1 MGINM
6 PNVIDYIEWRG
17 DLTFKE
23 SPFNE
28 VDNIILSQIAYVD
41 LSEVVPDV
49 ESRLSVTLEKA
60 CDTFFQYHDEE
71 ELKEVKSFIWQAP
84 FLMRKAAS
92 CARFREVKLSRYSY
106 IVDEDIQTQ
115 FAAFTADLGD
125 GTVYVAYMGTDD
137 TLVGWKEDFNMSF
150 LSPVPAQTMALDYLN
165 AIGRFIRKK
174 IRVGGHS
181 KGGNLA
187 IYSGMY
193 AGNAVRKKII
203 QIYNNDGPGFDKGI
217 INSPEYIRIK
227 PVLTSIVPYRSLV
240 GMLLEHDND
249 YMVVSS
255 SEKGVMQHDAMSWQV
270 KGAAF
275 VKERGLSQSSRTMNE
290 TLSNWI
296 NSIDR
301 IEREEFVDTLF
312 EIISAS
318 GATTLSEI
326 QSDRHAW
333 AGASLKLY
341 AGLPKKEK
349 TMMRKVL
356 LSLTNEFDK
365 AVRKQKNN

>member
-1 MGINM
+1 M
-6 PNVIDYIEWRG
+6 PNMIDYIEWRG

-49 ESRLSVTLEKA
+49 ESRSAITLEKA
-60 CDTFFQYHDEE
+60 CDIYFEYHDEE

-84 FLMRKAAS
+84 FLMRKAAA
-92 CARFREVKLSRYSY
+92 CARFKEVKLSRYSY

-165 AIGRFIRKK
+165 TIGRFIRKK

-193 AGNAVRKKII
+193 ASNTVRKKII

-217 INSPEYIRIK
+217 INSPEYIRMK

-240 GMLLEHDND
+240 GMLLEHDDD
-249 YMVVSS
+249 YLVVSS

-275 VKERGLSQSSRTMNE
+275 VKEKGLSQSSRTMNE